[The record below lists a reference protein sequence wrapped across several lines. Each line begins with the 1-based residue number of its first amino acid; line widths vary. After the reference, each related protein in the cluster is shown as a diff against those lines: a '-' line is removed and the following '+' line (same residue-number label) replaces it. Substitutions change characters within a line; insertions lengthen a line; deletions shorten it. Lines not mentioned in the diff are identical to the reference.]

1 MNIVFDTCVLV
12 DILQKREPFYEDA
25 AELLYAVSD
34 QTINGIITAK
44 ALTDI
49 YYLMRKDLSE
59 KEVRKVISTIAELF
73 DIIDTAGADC
83 RLALLS
89 DMKDYEDAIMVETAK
104 RINADGIVTRNLK
117 DYQTEEVKIYA
128 PDVLRKIVSEFS

>member
-1 MNIVFDTCVLV
+1 MLFVFFFL
-12 DILQKREPFYEDA
+12 
-25 AELLYAVSD
+25 VSD
-34 QTINGIITAK
+34 QIINGIVKAK

-49 YYLMRKDLSE
+49 YYLPRKELNE
-59 KEVRKVISTIAELF
+59 KEVSRIISTIAELF
-73 DIIDTAGADC
+73 DIIDTTGADC

-128 PDVLRKIVSEFS
+128 PDMLRKVVSEFS

>member
-1 MNIVFDTCVLV
+1 MFCACS
-12 DILQKREPFYEDA
+12 PPC
-25 AELLYAVSD
+25 LLCALCFFFLVSD
-34 QTINGIITAK
+34 QIINGSVKAK

-49 YYLMRKDLSE
+49 YYLLRKELNE
-59 KEVRKVISTIAELF
+59 KEVRRIISTIAELF
-73 DIIDTAGADC
+73 DIIDTTGADC

-89 DMKDYEDAIMVETAK
+89 DMKNYEDVIMVETAK

-128 PDVLRKIVSEFS
+128 PDVLRKIVSEF

>member
-1 MNIVFDTCVLV
+1 MLFVFFFL
-12 DILQKREPFYEDA
+12 F
-25 AELLYAVSD
+25 SD
-34 QTINGIITAK
+34 QIINGSVKAK

-49 YYLMRKDLSE
+49 YYLLRKELNE
-59 KEVRKVISTIAELF
+59 KEVRRIISTIAELF
-73 DIIDTAGADC
+73 DIIDTTGADC

-89 DMKDYEDAIMVETAK
+89 DMKNYEDVIMVETAK

-117 DYQTEEVKIYA
+117 NYQTEEVKIYA

>member
-1 MNIVFDTCVLV
+1 MCKCSLFFRFVL
-12 DILQKREPFYEDA
+12 R
-25 AELLYAVSD
+25 LLSSLPRLCSLIFFFLVSD
-34 QTINGIITAK
+34 QIINGIVTAK

-49 YYLMRKDLSE
+49 YYLLRKELNE
-59 KEVRKVISTIAELF
+59 KEVRRIISTIAELF
-73 DIIDTAGADC
+73 DIIDTTGADC

-89 DMKDYEDAIMVETAK
+89 DMKDYEDAIMVETGK

-128 PDVLRKIVSEFS
+128 PDVLRKIVSEF

>member
-1 MNIVFDTCVLV
+1 MIFFFL
-12 DILQKREPFYEDA
+12 F
-25 AELLYAVSD
+25 SD
-34 QTINGIITAK
+34 QIINGSVTAK

-49 YYLMRKDLSE
+49 YYLLRKELNE
-59 KEVRKVISTIAELF
+59 KEVRRIISTIAELF
-73 DIIDTAGADC
+73 DIIDTTGADC

-89 DMKDYEDAIMVETAK
+89 DMKNYEDVIMVETAK

-117 DYQTEEVKIYA
+117 NYQTEEVKIYA

>member
-1 MNIVFDTCVLV
+1 MFCACS
-12 DILQKREPFYEDA
+12 PPC
-25 AELLYAVSD
+25 LLCALCFFFFLVSD
-34 QTINGIITAK
+34 QIINGIVTAK

-49 YYLMRKDLSE
+49 YYLLRKELNE
-59 KEVRKVISTIAELF
+59 KEVSRIISTIAKLF
-73 DIIDTAGADC
+73 DIIDTTGADC

-128 PDVLRKIVSEFS
+128 PDVLRKIVSEF